1 MGTQKKRV
9 THPETKNE
17 AMNTIISSIV
27 AKMKEN
33 TVSTANEELMEKL
46 RSMELELA
54 AAKGVT
60 TKRKQK
66 TGHPGLPIEKEE
78 NERDEQDS
86 GEEAESSPKRKKG
99 SLHPMI
105 DMRPT
110 SCPLKTEA
118 PAGHLGAK
126 IREWCK
132 KLSGKAATVKAKKIE
147 AAVESF
153 QNYYTKTMK
162 AADKANLAEVAVAW
176 GLPVKLAGSMKEPD
190 LVRVLAIA
198 SVIAD

>member
-1 MGTQKKRV
+1 
-9 THPETKNE
+9 
-17 AMNTIISSIV
+17 
-27 AKMKEN
+27 
-33 TVSTANEELMEKL
+33 MEKL

-66 TGHPGLPIEKEE
+66 PGLPIEKEE
-78 NERDEQDS
+78 NEGEEQES
-86 GEEAESSPKRKKG
+86 GEEAESSPKRKRG
-99 SLHPMI
+99 SLHPML
-105 DMRPT
+105 DMKPT

-118 PAGHLGAK
+118 PAGHLGSK
-126 IREWCK
+126 ITERCK
-132 KLSGKAATVKAKKIE
+132 KLSGKPGTGKARKIE

-162 AADKANLAEVAVAW
+162 ASEKANLVEVAVAW

-190 LVRVLAIA
+190 LVRVLAVA